1 MEDFETG
8 TIAAVAAG
16 VMLTLLLPHFDKAL
30 SKRKKLD
37 PRKGK

>member
-16 VMLTLLLPHFDKAL
+16 VILTLLLPHVDKTL

-37 PRKGK
+37 AKKGK